1 MSEVKK
7 INTVCINCVNS
18 CGLVAHVQHGRLV
31 KAEGM
36 PEHPL
41 SKGYLCPRGEAL
53 PEWVYSSDRILFPM
67 KRDNGQWKRITW
79 DEALD
84 TISEK
89 LKEIK
94 GKYGPHSLAI
104 FCGSIGVENLEIA
117 AFAQRFKGAYGT
129 PNLLSVESVC
139 YRSRIIAHQL
149 TFSTFFLEEPDNAK
163 CVVLWATN
171 PENSK
176 PYWANLLR
184 ASRDKKI
191 IVINPKRI
199 SLSELGVHYPVTP
212 GSDCVLALSMMNVII
227 SEGLYD
233 KEMVENHTFGFEE
246 LREHVK
252 AFSPEKV
259 EGVTGLSAEKIREL
273 ARTYATTKPACIIP
287 GTCFD
292 QRADGL
298 YTMRAFA
305 ILQTITGNVDT
316 PGGWVSVPFPKLGDL
331 RIPVEEKPLGAN
343 EHPIFYSLWGRPS
356 PYGQTLYLPDAVL
369 KEKPYPVK
377 AFIVTAGNPA
387 LSMPE
392 SPLWEEVFKKLD
404 LLVVIDMFMTKTA
417 KYAHIVL
424 PACSF
429 LERPGIGYVYA
440 VTSGIPYIMLRRQVI
455 EPLGEAWSDWRIFSE
470 LGRHMGYEDAFP
482 WKTDKEVI
490 DYFLEP
496 MGLTFEKL
504 DEYPYGTFYAQKT
517 YDMVKKGKIRT
528 PSGKIE
534 IYSKTLADNGYAPLP
549 EPQDPLKV
557 VFAEPE
563 DAEKYPLWLSTGT
576 RIIYFTHT
584 QFRNLP
590 SLRSKY
596 PEPVA
601 EINPETAKEYGLS
614 DGDTALVETPKG
626 QLKIKVKSTPELLP
640 GVVLISHGWE
650 ETNVNVLTSCKP
662 SDPVTGYPHL
672 KALRCRIGKA

>member
-1 MSEVKK
+1 MAETKK
-7 INTVCINCVNS
+7 INTVCINCVCS
-18 CGLVAHVQHGRLV
+18 CGLVAHVQDGKLV

-53 PEWVYSSDRILFPM
+53 AEWVYSPDRILYPM
-67 KRDNGQWKRITW
+67 KNENGQWKRITW

-84 TISEK
+84 TICTK

-94 GKYGPHSLAI
+94 EKYGAHALAI

-149 TFSTFFLEEPDNAK
+149 TFSTFFLEEPDQAK

-171 PENSK
+171 PDNSK
-176 PYWANLLR
+176 PYWAEMLKK
-184 ASRDKKI
+184 SRDKKI
-191 IVINPKRI
+191 IVINPRKI
-199 SLSELGVHYPVTP
+199 PLSNFGVHYNVVP

-227 SEGLYD
+227 NEGLYD
-233 KEMVENHTFGFEE
+233 REMVENYTIGFEE

-252 AFSPEKV
+252 SYTPEKA
-259 EGVTGLSAEKIREL
+259 EAITGIKADQIREL
-273 ARTYATTKPACIIP
+273 ARTYATNKPACIIP

-305 ILQTITGNVDT
+305 ILQTITGNVDI
-316 PGGWVSVPFPKLGDL
+316 PGGWVSVAFPKLGDL

-369 KEKPYPVK
+369 NEKPYPVK
-377 AFIVTAGNPA
+377 AFIVTAGNPG

-392 SPLWEEVFKKLD
+392 SPVWEKVFEKLD
-404 LLVVIDMFMTKTA
+404 LLVVMDMFMTKTA
-417 KYAHIVL
+417 KHADIVL

-440 VTSGIPYIMLRRQVI
+440 VTSGIPYLILRRQVI
-455 EPLGEAWSDWRIFSE
+455 EPVGEAWPDWKFWSE
-470 LGRHMGYEDAFP
+470 LGRRMGYAEAFP

-490 DYFLEP
+490 DFFLEP
-496 MGLTFEKL
+496 MDLSFDKL
-504 DEYPYGTFYAQKT
+504 DQYPYGTFYAKKT
-517 YDMVKKGKIRT
+517 YDFVKKGKIRT

-534 IYSKTLADNGYAPLP
+534 IYSKTLADHGYAPLP
-549 EPQDPLKV
+549 EPADPEKV
-557 VFAEPE
+557 VFTKPE
-563 DAEKYPLWLSTGT
+563 EKEKYPLWLSTGT

-590 SLRSKY
+590 SLRNKY

-601 EINPETAKEYGLS
+601 EINPETGRKYGLA
-614 DGDTALVETPKG
+614 DGEMAMVETPKG
-626 QLKIKVKSTPELLP
+626 SLKIKVKLTEELMP

-650 ETNVNVLTSCKP
+650 ETNVNVLTSCTP
-662 SDPVTGYPHL
+662 SDPVTGYPHM
-672 KALRCRIGKA
+672 KALRCKISKA